1 MSQSATR
8 LSTLSY
14 LVTLESELKAL
25 PVRANPFCQAF
36 QRSVT
41 QEQLR
46 RFIRYRYAI
55 GIKFRKMVIGL
66 LYNLSDQDEPISL
79 ELMRVLHSEYG
90 QGIHRTVLGPVSNP
104 TES

>member
-1 MSQSATR
+1 VRPGCPTSGFWGRWNPSSSLSPFKR
-8 LSTLSY
+8 ILLSGLSTG
-14 LVTLESELKAL
+14 VT
-25 PVRANPFCQAF
+25 R
-36 QRSVT
+36 
-41 QEQLR
+41 EQLR
-46 RFIRYRYAI
+46 RFIRHQYAI

-79 ELMRVLHSEYG
+79 ELRRVLHSEYG